1 MNDFLTEQKVISLL
15 ISGAKENNEV
25 SPRVIVVQRT
35 QKYGSLTRKSRFA
48 LIVNS
53 DNLDLI
59 DGMIKITLE
68 YPYLSF
74 VGSEVNLQ
82 GDMNITY
89 LFFEASIIA
98 QTNTKY

>member
-1 MNDFLTEQKVISLL
+1 MTEFLTEREVIDLL
-15 ISGAKENNEV
+15 INGAKENNEV

-35 QKYGSLTRKSRFA
+35 QKVSSLTRKSRFA

-59 DGMIKITLE
+59 DPLIRITLD
-68 YPYLSF
+68 YNYLSF

-82 GDMNITY
+82 GDMSITY

-98 QTNTKY
+98 QTNRKY